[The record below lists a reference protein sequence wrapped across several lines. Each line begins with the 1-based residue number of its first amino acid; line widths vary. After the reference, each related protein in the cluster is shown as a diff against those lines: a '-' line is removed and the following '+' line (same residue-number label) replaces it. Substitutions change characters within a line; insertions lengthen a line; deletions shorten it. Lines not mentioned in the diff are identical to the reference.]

1 MAVTEAEAGWCDGNI
16 IWHHKL
22 LWIQFPHLILLD
34 VIIDV
39 DIDIDA
45 SAVMEWWVL
54 VALLDLLTACV
65 LVVRAQVSRNAQKGG
80 SV

>member
-1 MAVTEAEAGWCDGNI
+1 M
-16 IWHHKL
+16 
-22 LWIQFPHLILLD
+22 ILLD

-54 VALLDLLTACV
+54 VCLTCLP
-65 LVVRAQVSRNAQKGG
+65 LVSSSELKASQMLEKEG
-80 SV
+80 SFEAEDFKFGCLVMADGNSGSMCLSLPGR